1 MFYYPFDKQK
11 CHILIKMAS
20 ASKEQAMFD
29 MKKSKII
36 YLEERFLP
44 DYEVSKTSLTVT
56 EGGNNETLFSVLEVS
71 VVRLCLPC
79 CVLHISI
86 SSFKSESNVTRT
98 EQTAQLSKYLH
109 TI

>member
-71 VVRLCLPC
+71 VVRLFSRVVSCIFQSL
-79 CVLHISI
+79 LL
-86 SSFKSESNVTRT
+86 N
-98 EQTAQLSKYLH
+98 QNLM
-109 TI
+109 